1 MEILIVGIILVAVM
15 AYLSTKIKKSA
26 QAAYELEVFD
36 NGEFTVTKPEGF
48 IIPFNEKSP
57 YAFEAY
63 SKDFGDDD
71 ARKFNQCQ
79 ATVSVKSGFKKN
91 SLIKSKKNEKDV
103 LIQVF
108 TKTLGNK
115 KSNKTY
121 ELEISL
127 LDEYK
132 EQYLEK
138 IEAMLDSFALK

>member
-1 MEILIVGIILVAVM
+1 MEILIFGIILVALM
-15 AYLSTKIKKSA
+15 AYASTKIKKSA

-36 NGEFTVTKPEGF
+36 NEEFTITKPEGF
-48 IIPFNEKSP
+48 IVPFNEKSP

-63 SKDFGDDD
+63 SKDFGDDE
-71 ARKFNQCQ
+71 ARKFNQCW
-79 ATVSVKSGFKKN
+79 ATVSVNNGFKKN
-91 SLIKSKKNEKDV
+91 SSIKTKKNEKDV

-115 KSNKTY
+115 KLNKSY

-138 IEAMLDSFALK
+138 IEAMLGSFALK

>member
-1 MEILIVGIILVAVM
+1 MEILIVGIILVALM
-15 AYLSTKIKKSA
+15 AYASTKIKKSA
-26 QAAYELEVFD
+26 RAAYELEVFE
-36 NGEFTVTKPEGF
+36 NGEFTVTKPNGF

-57 YAFEAY
+57 YPFEAY
-63 SKDFGDDD
+63 SKDFGDDE

-79 ATVSVKSGFKKN
+79 AVVSVKNGFKKN

-115 KSNKTY
+115 KLNKTY

-127 LDEYK
+127 LDDYK
-132 EQYLEK
+132 ELYAEK
-138 IEAMLDSFALK
+138 IEAMLSSFALK